1 MKADPVAVP
10 EGIKKDPQALL
21 DYGSISDEAKTK
33 MRDKFGE
40 DKDASTLFN
49 ATDEDF
55 EYAGLEKPSDKAGIS
70 LQEAAKRKGGSLNME
85 DLMEL
90 SGIPKK

>member
-1 MKADPVAVP
+1 MHHYFVYSLQLYYILIGKVQ
-10 EGIKKDPQALL
+10 EKF
-21 DYGSISDEAKTK
+21 SD
-33 MRDKFGE
+33 

-49 ATDEDF
+49 ATEEDF
-55 EYAGLEKPSDKAGIS
+55 EYAGLEKPSDKAGVS
-70 LQEAAKRKGGSLNME
+70 LHKAAEKKGGSLSME

>member
-1 MKADPVAVP
+1 MAAFLTKLN
-10 EGIKKDPQALL
+10 KKVQ
-21 DYGSISDEAKTK
+21 
-33 MRDKFGE
+33 DKFNN
-40 DKDASTLFN
+40 DKDGSTLFN

-70 LQEAAKRKGGSLNME
+70 LHKAAEKKGGALNMQ

-90 SGIPKK
+90 SGIPQK